1 MKFSFFSNEVLGTL
15 WKQFVNQFISAHV
28 RWPCALRISKQIS
41 VMLKREFFFLAKIC
55 TLKTIINVVSKVM
68 RYCIGLAL
76 LRSFIGSKNSL
87 QTRSKKQMLN

>member
-41 VMLKREFFFLAKIC
+41 VMLKRDFFLAKIC

>member
-1 MKFSFFSNEVLGTL
+1 M
-15 WKQFVNQFISAHV
+15 
-28 RWPCALRISKQIS
+28 ALCTENFETNKCYAQAG
-41 VMLKREFFFLAKIC
+41 VFFLAKIC